1 MRPDQDFGIVTVL
14 DLPLLSSKPVV
25 GSGGELAPESRPG
38 HTVRRHLLTILKE
51 AGSVSEMKQKASRER
66 KVAERRRR

>member
-1 MRPDQDFGIVTVL
+1 MRPDQDFGMVIVL

-51 AGSVSEMKQKASRER
+51 AGSVSAGTKMQKIRKEWAS
-66 KVAERRRR
+66 A